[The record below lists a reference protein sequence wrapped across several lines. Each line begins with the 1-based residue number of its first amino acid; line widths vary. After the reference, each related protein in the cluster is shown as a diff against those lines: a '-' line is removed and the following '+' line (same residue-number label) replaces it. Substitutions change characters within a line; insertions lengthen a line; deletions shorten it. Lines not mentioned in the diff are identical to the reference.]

1 MNTILLIFFFL
12 IGTCLG
18 SFANVCIYRLPKG
31 KSIAWPPSFCP
42 KCNHKILWY
51 DNFPLISFLLLKGKC
66 RFCQEKIASRYFIV
80 EFLTGVLTL
89 FLFLRFGIS
98 LKFLIYLIFVLSLI
112 IVSFIDIEN
121 FLIPDC
127 IVYSG
132 IGLGLVLSFFYPGL
146 HLSSASPL
154 VALKTSFLGVLL
166 GGGSLFII
174 GYLGGLVFKKEA
186 MGGGDVKLL
195 AMVGAFLGYKSVFLT
210 IFLSSLAGS
219 IIGLTLIF
227 LKIKKRTDYI
237 PYGPYLALAAVIS
250 LFWKGHYFLNFLI
263 D

>member
-1 MNTILLIFFFL
+1 MNIILLIFSFIL
-12 IGTCLG
+12 GTCLG

-31 KSIAWPPSFCP
+31 RSIIWPPSFCP
-42 KCNHKILWY
+42 KCNHKIFWY
-51 DNFPLISFLLLKGKC
+51 DNLPLISFLLLKGKC
-66 RFCQEKIASRYFIV
+66 RFCQKKIASRYFIV
-80 EFLTGVLTL
+80 EFLTGALTL
-89 FLFLRFGIS
+89 SLFLRFGIS

-132 IGLGLVLSFFYPGL
+132 IALGLCLSFFYPEL
-146 HLSSASPL
+146 HLSFSRL
-154 VALKTSFLGVLL
+154 VALKSGFLGVLF

-174 GYLGGLVFKKEA
+174 GYLGGLIFKKEA

-195 AMVGAFLGYKSVFLT
+195 SMVGAFLGYKSVFLT
-210 IFLSSLAGS
+210 IFFSSLIGS
-219 IIGLTLIF
+219 MISLVLIF

-250 LFWKGHYFLNFLI
+250 LFWKGHYFLGFLI